1 MSMSLNR
8 ILLAFALLTTSCFA
22 ISQTNCVTQLTD
34 LNYIMQS
41 KEQGLL
47 RFEKSEPA
55 SGFAYQT
62 TQTYDDY
69 LSYAYQHILSA
80 NPRAS
85 MPCPIQTAT
94 YQLLVK
100 QQQRPHTAKIVD
112 LIAPFELRQNN
123 TQKAVL
129 LIHGLTDSPF
139 TFHDLAKIY
148 FEQGYNVRT
157 LLLPGHGTAA
167 DALSSVTAK
176 QWQQAVDYAIART
189 SQDFEQVILGGY
201 STGAALLVNSLTLNP
216 ISPKITAL
224 MLFSPAT
231 EPHNKNGWLAKWI
244 DRIPFVNWIDKDAD
258 IDFAKYESFPLN
270 AAAAADDVMQSIT
283 LSKLSKRS
291 LPNLAV
297 FSVMSDVDTTIDTR
311 ASLKFLSALHDAT
324 ARPANSL
331 DTLLYYGDKN
341 TINSDFPADYTVINP
356 QCQTATCKNIHG
368 ISHIA
373 VVNSPSNP
381 HYGAQGHYRNCGS
394 YLDNDTLYANCKTTK
409 EPNIGE
415 RTAENIAAFA
425 TFQRLTYNPYFD
437 EQADYIRQFIQQVES
452 LRGKQQ

>member
-1 MSMSLNR
+1 MSLNG
-8 ILLAFALLTTSCFA
+8 ILLALILLMTPNLA

-34 LNYIMQS
+34 LDYIMKS

-47 RFEKSEPA
+47 RFENSKPTTEFS
-55 SGFAYQT
+55 YQS
-62 TQTYDDY
+62 TQTYRDY
-69 LSYAYQHILSA
+69 LSFAYQHILNA
-80 NPRAS
+80 NPRAA

-100 QQQRPHTAKIVD
+100 QQQRPSTPNIAD

-123 TQKAVL
+123 THKAVL

-176 QWQQAVDYAIART
+176 QWQQTVDYAIART
-189 SQDFEQVILGGY
+189 SEDFDQVILGGY
-201 STGAALLVNSLTLNP
+201 STGATLLVNSLTLNP
-216 ISPKITAL
+216 VSPKITAL
-224 MLFSPAT
+224 MLFSPAS

-244 DRIPFVNWIDKDAD
+244 DRIPFIKWLDKDAD
-258 IDFAKYESFPLN
+258 IDFAKYESFPFN
-270 AAAAADDVMQSIT
+270 AAAAADDAMSNITPHKLMQ
-283 LSKLSKRS
+283 RP
-291 LPNLAV
+291 LPNLPI

-311 ASLKFLSALHDAT
+311 ASLQLLSTLHDVT
-324 ARPANSL
+324 ARPANRL
-331 DTLLYYGDKN
+331 DTLIYYGDKN
-341 TINSDFPADYTVINP
+341 TINSDFPKDYKVINP
-356 QCQTATCKNIHG
+356 QCQAASCKNIHG

-373 VVNSPSNP
+373 VVNSPNNP
-381 HYGAQGHYRNCGS
+381 HYGAQSHYRNCGS
-394 YLDNDTLYANCKTTK
+394 YLDNDVLYSDCKTTK

-415 RTAENIAAFA
+415 RTAANVLAFP

-437 EQADYIRQFIQQVES
+437 EQAGYIRQFIQQVEG
-452 LRGKQQ
+452 LQGKQ

>member
-1 MSMSLNR
+1 MNLNG
-8 ILLAFALLTTSCFA
+8 ILLTLVLLMTSSFA

-34 LNYIMQS
+34 LNYIMKS
-41 KEQGLL
+41 KQQGLL
-47 RFEKSEPA
+47 RFEKNKPTTE
-55 SGFAYQT
+55 FAYQT
-62 TQTYDDY
+62 TPAYSDY
-69 LSYAYQHILSA
+69 LNFAYQSILHA

-85 MPCPIQTAT
+85 MPCPIQTET

-100 QQQRPHTAKIVD
+100 QQQRPSTPNIVD

-123 TQKAVL
+123 TKKAVL

-139 TFHDLAKIY
+139 TFHDLAKVY

-167 DALSSVTAK
+167 DALSSLTAK
-176 QWQQAVDYAIART
+176 QWQQAVDYAITRT

-201 STGAALLVNSLTLNP
+201 STGAALLLNSLTLNP
-216 ISPKITAL
+216 INTRITAL

-258 IDFAKYESFPLN
+258 IDFAKYESFPFN
-270 AAAAADDVMQSIT
+270 AAAAADDAMSNIA
-283 LSKLSKRS
+283 LHKLTQRP
-291 LPNLAV
+291 LPNLPI
-297 FSVMSDVDTTIDTR
+297 FSVMSGVDTTIDTR
-311 ASLKFLSALHDAT
+311 ASLQLLSTLHDVT
-324 ARPANSL
+324 VRPANRL
-331 DTLLYYGDKN
+331 DTLIYYGDKK
-341 TINSDFPADYTVINP
+341 IMNSDFPTDYTVINP
-356 QCQTATCKNIHG
+356 QCQNASCKHIHG

-373 VVNSPSNP
+373 VVNSPNNP
-381 HYGAQGHYRNCGS
+381 HYGAQAHYRNCGS
-394 YLDNDTLYANCKTTK
+394 YLDDDALYSSCKTTN

-415 RTAENIAAFA
+415 RTAENIARFP

-437 EQADYIRQFIQQVES
+437 EQAGYIKRFIEQVEN
-452 LRGKQQ
+452 LQGKQ

>member
-1 MSMSLNR
+1 MSLNG
-8 ILLAFALLTTSCFA
+8 ILLAVVLLTTSNFA

-41 KEQGLL
+41 KQQGLL
-47 RFEKSEPA
+47 RFEKNKPTTD
-55 SGFAYQT
+55 FAYQT
-62 TQTYDDY
+62 MQTYRDY
-69 LSYAYQHILSA
+69 LSYAYQHILNA

-100 QQQRPHTAKIVD
+100 QQQRPSTPNIAD

-123 TQKAVL
+123 TRKAVL

-139 TFHDLAKIY
+139 TFHDLAQIY
-148 FEQGYNVRT
+148 FEQGYNVRS

-167 DALSSVTAK
+167 DALSRVTAK
-176 QWQQAVDYAIART
+176 QWQQAVNYAIART
-189 SQDFEQVILGGY
+189 SKDFDQVILGGY
-201 STGAALLVNSLTLNP
+201 STGATLLVNYLTVQPSN
-216 ISPKITAL
+216 PKITAL

-231 EPHNKNGWLAKWI
+231 APHNKNGWLAKWI
-244 DRIPFVNWIDKDAD
+244 DYIPFVNWIDKDAD
-258 IDFAKYESFPLN
+258 IDFAKYESFPFN
-270 AAAAADDVMQSIT
+270 AAAAADDVMRSIA

-311 ASLKFLSALHDAT
+311 ASLQLLSTLHDAT
-324 ARPANSL
+324 ARPANRL

-341 TINSDFPADYTVINP
+341 TINSDFPKDYKVINP

-373 VVNSPSNP
+373 VVNSPNNP

-394 YLDNDTLYANCKTTK
+394 YLDDDVLYSECKTTK

-415 RTAENIAAFA
+415 RTAANVLAFA
-425 TFQRLTYNPYFD
+425 TLQRLTYNPYFD
-437 EQADYIRQFIQQVES
+437 EQAGYIRQFIQQVEG
-452 LRGKQQ
+452 LQGKQ